1 MNTPTYFVPSLL
13 HGGPADE
20 PPDESVH
27 GFCGPEGPE
36 SPKQKKKEVIQPQ
49 REYTKMHACV
59 HVRVRVFNLRD
70 LFVCLFYSSFT
81 SF

>member
-20 PPDESVH
+20 PPDESAH

-36 SPKQKKKEVIQPQ
+36 SPKQKT
-49 REYTKMHACV
+49 RGHLTTK
-59 HVRVRVFNLRD
+59 RI
-70 LFVCLFYSSFT
+70 Y
-81 SF
+81 